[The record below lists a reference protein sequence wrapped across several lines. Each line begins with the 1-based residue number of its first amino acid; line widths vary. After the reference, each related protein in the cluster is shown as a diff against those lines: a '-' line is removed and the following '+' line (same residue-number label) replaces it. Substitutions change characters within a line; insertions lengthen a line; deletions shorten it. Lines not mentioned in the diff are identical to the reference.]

1 MKSSSVNICI
11 CLVRALFLASVPK
24 RSVSH
29 LLDATMDADS
39 QVVAADAPAAGAGG
53 PPQVNL
59 TTSQLD
65 AILDWHANEMRR
77 MHTELNAKL
86 NLKGLVDG
94 VLGPS
99 ISYSVEGIV
108 LLRD

>member
-1 MKSSSVNICI
+1 M
-11 CLVRALFLASVPK
+11 ASVPK

-59 TTSQLD
+59 NLTRSQLD
-65 AILDWHANEMRR
+65 AILDWYANEMRR

-86 NLKGLVDG
+86 KGLVDG

-99 ISYSVEGIV
+99 ISYPVEGIV